1 MKGRILFIILLLPF
15 IARSQEE
22 PKVIDFDYYMSVVR
36 AHHPVATAAQLQIEK
51 GNAEVRTARGGFD
64 PKLDAGIKQKYFD
77 GKEYYDLSDG
87 KLKIP
92 TWFGVEFEGGYEQNE
107 GIFLNPQ
114 NNVPNAGLWYAGVS
128 IPLGEGLFI
137 DKRRAMLRK
146 AQIFQQ
152 STTAERDKL
161 LNELFFEAAKA
172 YWDWFESY
180 NKLSIFQEAL
190 QLANAR
196 FEFVKTSAR
205 VGDSPSID
213 TLESSI
219 QVQNRQLFL
228 QQAQLEFA
236 NQTANLSVFLWL
248 EGSIPLQIQ
257 DGSIPE
263 PSENVEAVIVDNAL
277 FNQIDTL
284 INNHPEIQLYQYKL
298 DKLDIEERWR
308 KEQIKP
314 DLNLKYN
321 PIAEAV
327 DNNPLSEYSINN
339 YTWGLQFSFP
349 LFLRKERG
357 QLNFIQLEQQE
368 TNLEYEL
375 KRQSLINKAR
385 MALNDWSTSKDLHD
399 LYTQTTTDYFGL
411 LSGERRLFEIGE
423 SSLFLVN
430 RRELGYINARL
441 KLLELLTKNQIA
453 QAKTGFALGIL
464 P

>member
-1 MKGRILFIILLLPF
+1 MKTTILYTFVLFSFL
-15 IARSQEE
+15 SWGQEE
-22 PKVIDFDYYMSVVR
+22 TKTIDFDYYMSVVKS
-36 AHHPVATAAQLQIEK
+36 HHPIARAAQLQIEK
-51 GNAEVRTARGGFD
+51 GNAEVRTARGYFD

-114 NNVPNAGLWYAGVS
+114 NNVPNAGLWYAGISV
-128 IPLGEGLFI
+128 PLGEGLFI

-161 LNELFFEAAKA
+161 LNELFYESAKA
-172 YWDWFESY
+172 YWDWFEAY

-190 QLANAR
+190 ELANAR

-205 VGDSPSID
+205 VGDSPNID

-248 EGSIPLQIQ
+248 EGSIPLQIET
-257 DGSIPE
+257 GSIPQLSNDIMATE
-263 PSENVEAVIVDNAL
+263 VDNAL
-277 FNQIDTL
+277 FSQIDTL
-284 INNHPEIQLYQYKL
+284 INNHPEILLYQFKL
-298 DKLDIEERWR
+298 DKLNIEERWR
-308 KEQIKP
+308 REQIKP

-327 DNNPLSEYSINN
+327 DNNPLSEYSVNN

-357 QLNFIQLEQQE
+357 QLNFIKLEQQE
-368 TNLEYEL
+368 TTLEYEL
-375 KRQSLINKAR
+375 KRQSLVNKAR

-399 LYTQTTTDYFGL
+399 LYSQTTTDYFGL

-441 KLLELLTKNQIA
+441 KLLELLTKNQKA
-453 QAKTGFALGIL
+453 QAKTAFALGIL

>member
-1 MKGRILFIILLLPF
+1 MILFTVNSLIG
-15 IARSQEE
+15 QES
-22 PKVIDFDYYMSVVR
+22 KVIGFEYFMDVVKN
-36 AHHPVATAAQLQIEK
+36 HHPIATAAQLQIQK
-51 GNAEVRTARGGFD
+51 GEAEVQSARGYFD

-92 TWFGVEFEGGYEQNE
+92 TWFGVEFEGGYTQNE
-107 GIFLNPQ
+107 GIYLNPQ
-114 NNVPNAGLWYAGVS
+114 NTVPNAGLWHAGVS

-146 AQIFQQ
+146 AQIFQE
-152 STTAERDKL
+152 STSAERDKL
-161 LNELFFEAAKA
+161 LNELYFEAAKA
-172 YWDWFESY
+172 YWEWFESY
-180 NKLSIFQEAL
+180 NKLLIYQEAL
-190 QLANAR
+190 DLANSR

-219 QVQNRQLFL
+219 QVQNRELFL
-228 QQAQLEFA
+228 QQAELEFK
-236 NQTANLSVFLWL
+236 NQSANLSVYLWL
-248 EGSIPLQIQ
+248 KGNIPLQIQ
-257 DGSIPE
+257 DGSTPE
-263 PSENVEAVIVDNAL
+263 ITNSINAQAVEKSL
-277 FNQIDTL
+277 YGQLDTL
-284 INNHPEIQLYQYKL
+284 INQHPELLLYQFKMK
-298 DKLDIEERWR
+298 KLDIEERWR
-308 KEQIKP
+308 KEQLKP

-327 DNNPLSEYSINN
+327 NDNPLSEYSINN

-357 QLNFIQLEQQE
+357 QLNFIKLEQQE
-368 TNLEYEL
+368 TSLQYDL

-385 MALNDWSTSKDLHD
+385 MALNDWATSKDLHD
-399 LYTQTTTDYFGL
+399 LYTQTTSDYFSL

-430 RRELGYINARL
+430 SRELGYINARL
-441 KLLELLTKNQIA
+441 KLLELLVKNQIA
-453 QAKTGFALGIL
+453 QAKTAFALGTL
-464 P
+464 NF